1 MIGSAVETKAPAF
14 GPYYQGVAATVEK
27 AGELAAGVET
37 WLVGSPPPGV
47 VDQADAFDSSV
58 RLRLATVEFGS
69 NSESQINQLFQ
80 VSAYLRS
87 AYRGASEAIRL
98 LTIMDHSAEVRAP
111 FALTGDA
118 LATQARL
125 APTLEQLLNAEIL
138 EGSTRRGKETQRA
151 AIGALAI
158 IPRETMAGGHFA
170 TRRLQRACL
179 ICLEIAGTAFAE
191 AISTLAQ
198 RDQVGV
204 GQL

>member
-1 MIGSAVETKAPAF
+1 MDTKAAAF
-14 GPYYQGVAATVEK
+14 GPYYLGVAATLEK
-27 AGELAAGVET
+27 AGELAAGVEA

-47 VDQADAFDSSV
+47 VDLADAFDSSV

-69 NSESQINQLFQ
+69 SSESQINQLFQ
-80 VSAYLRS
+80 VSACLRS

-125 APTLEQLLNAEIL
+125 APPVDQLRVPTVVDD
-138 EGSTRRGKETQRA
+138 STRRGKDTQRA
-151 AIGALAI
+151 AVHALMI
-158 IPRETMAGGHFA
+158 MPRETMPGAHFA
-170 TRRLQRACL
+170 NRRLQRACL
-179 ICLEIAGTAFAE
+179 ISLEIAGTAFAE
-191 AISTLAQ
+191 AISTLVPREQ
-198 RDQVGV
+198 V